1 MQQYLT
7 LNDLQK
13 RLGGRSRSAIYE
25 DLKAGRLP
33 EPLRLGST
41 VLWGEKDLT
50 EFLDEMKTQQ
60 GPSDVRDGDKNPS
73 HWSDDLL
80 SRNRGVV
87 EQRRSGMTFQKI
99 ADNFNLSR
107 ERVRQIIWQHN
118 KANGA

>member
-7 LNDLQK
+7 VNDLQK

-33 EPLRLGST
+33 EPLRLGSR
-41 VLWGEKDLT
+41 VLWGEEDLT

-60 GPSDVRDGDKNPS
+60 WPSDVWDGDENCS
-73 HWSDDLL
+73 HWSDNLL
-80 SRNRGVV
+80 ARNRGIVA
-87 EQRRSGMTFQKI
+87 QRRAGMTLRQI
-99 ADNFNLSR
+99 ADNFNISR